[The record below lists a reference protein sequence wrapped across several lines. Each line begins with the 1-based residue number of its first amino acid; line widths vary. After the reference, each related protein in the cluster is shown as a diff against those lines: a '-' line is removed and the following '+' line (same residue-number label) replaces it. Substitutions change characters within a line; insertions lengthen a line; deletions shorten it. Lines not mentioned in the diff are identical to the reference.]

1 MSERATALWQTGFR
15 PFYLLAALFAALSVG
30 LWTAQFA
37 GYVTHVFYAGPIW
50 HAHEMIFGYALAV
63 ITGFLLTSV
72 RSWTNRP
79 TPSGTSLAALAALW
93 VAARV
98 LVLTPW
104 SIAAAA
110 ANVAFPLG
118 VAFGIGKPLWQAR
131 DKRNLPFAGLM
142 LLMALA
148 VAMIHLATLGALVV
162 PAWAGVQLG
171 LDVVLIVI
179 AVMAGRVVPM
189 LTNKA
194 IPGAHARCSQDVER
208 ASLGGV
214 VALLIADLMQVSGR
228 TLIVLTIVL
237 AITHAW
243 RLVLWDSPRTLK
255 NPLVWSL
262 HVAYA
267 WLPVHFILR
276 AASEAG
282 WVARSFANHALTIG
296 LLGAL
301 TLAMMIRTGR
311 GHTGRPLKADGYEVT
326 SLGLMIAAAVVR
338 VLWPLVQPQHYMHS
352 VQCSGALWCAAFAL
366 YLVRHVFI
374 LMGPRLDGRPG

>member
-1 MSERATALWQTGFR
+1 
-15 PFYLLAALFAALSVG
+15 
-30 LWTAQFA
+30 
-37 GYVTHVFYAGPIW
+37 
-50 HAHEMIFGYALAV
+50 
-63 ITGFLLTSV
+63 
-72 RSWTNRP
+72 
-79 TPSGTSLAALAALW
+79 
-93 VAARV
+93 
-98 LVLTPW
+98 
-104 SIAAAA
+104 
-110 ANVAFPLG
+110 
-118 VAFGIGKPLWQAR
+118 
-131 DKRNLPFAGLM
+131 M